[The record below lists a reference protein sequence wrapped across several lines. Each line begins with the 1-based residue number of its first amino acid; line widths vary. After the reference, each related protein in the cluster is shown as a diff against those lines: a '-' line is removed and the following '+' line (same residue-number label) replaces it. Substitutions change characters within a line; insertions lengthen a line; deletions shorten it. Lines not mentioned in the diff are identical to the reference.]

1 MDQSDG
7 TTANAPLKGKGFGR
21 DESKGAKRG
30 SPWLIRTL
38 ETLLLVAIIFIG
50 VRAVITFLAPSSV
63 WPQADISLAQQ
74 SAPQPVSGR
83 DVRFTAFD
91 PFHRTQGET
100 EPVQS
105 GIGADAPETK
115 LKLKLTGRRAGPNG
129 SAVLKLPDNSQA
141 NFHIGDEIIDG
152 VELRAVTPIY
162 IVIEQSGR
170 LERLTFDKQS
180 VMGDGAEGG
189 APMTA
194 QQGQNQSVPSRQSQ
208 PQSVG
213 GVNLDRLMRENT
225 LSTVRRDGK
234 SIGIRVTPKSSR
246 SSLSTLGLQPG
257 DIIQRIGTVD
267 VSGGM
272 PSPNALMRSL
282 QGKDSVSVTILRG
295 DKTLKVD
302 ISQ

>member
-1 MDQSDG
+1 MDHSDG
-7 TTANAPLKGKGFGR
+7 ITAKMSPKGKAAGQG
-21 DESKGAKRG
+21 GTL
-30 SPWLIRTL
+30 WLIRAF
-38 ETLLLVAIIFIG
+38 EALLLAAIIFVI
-50 VRAVITFLAPSSV
+50 VRAIITFLAPSSV
-63 WPQADISLAQQ
+63 WPQADISLAPQTT
-74 SAPQPVSGR
+74 AQPVSGR
-83 DVRFTAFD
+83 DVRFSAFD
-91 PFHRTQGET
+91 PFHRAQGQA
-100 EPVQS
+100 EPVQN

-152 VELRAVTPIY
+152 VELRAVTPTY

-180 VMGDGAEGG
+180 VMSGNVDDGQPLA
-189 APMTA
+189 A
-194 QQGQNQSVPSRQSQ
+194 QQAQSTPSPSAQTPR
-208 PQSVG
+208 VG
-213 GVNLDRLMRENT
+213 GVNLDTLMRENT

-246 SSLSTLGLQPG
+246 SSLSALGLQPG

-272 PSPNALMRSL
+272 PSPNALIRSL

>member
-7 TTANAPLKGKGFGR
+7 TTAKAPLKGKGIGR
-21 DESKGAKRG
+21 DVSKGAKRG

-38 ETLLLVAIIFIG
+38 EALLLVTIIFIG

-63 WPQADISLAQQ
+63 WPQADISLAPQ

-91 PFHRTQGET
+91 PFHRAQGEA

-152 VELRAVTPIY
+152 VELRAVTPTY

-180 VMGDGAEGG
+180 VMSGSVDDGQPLA
-189 APMTA
+189 A
-194 QQGQNQSVPSRQSQ
+194 QQAQSTPSPSTQTSRA
-208 PQSVG
+208 G
-213 GVNLDRLMRENT
+213 GVNLDALMRENT

-246 SSLSTLGLQPG
+246 SSLSALGLQPG

-282 QGKDSVSVTILRG
+282 QSKDSVSVTILRG